1 MVKDPEFPDNV
12 QAGFGAGAQLYG
24 VEYQLNEGFL
34 NPSNLH
40 NHNVPCAV
48 CEVQRST
55 SMMVPA
61 KRTCPQ
67 GWTLEYEGLLM
78 AGNVAH
84 QGQSEFVCVSLG
96 MEAIPGSSAHIDG
109 GLLYVVEVVCG
120 NVLNCPPYVEGYE
133 LSCVVCSK

>member
-12 QAGFGAGAQLYG
+12 QSGFGNNARMFG

-34 NPSNLH
+34 NPSDLH
-40 NHNVPCAV
+40 QHDVPCAV
-48 CEVQRST
+48 CEVPRST

-78 AGNVAH
+78 AGNWQQ
-84 QGQSEFVCVSLG
+84 QGQSEYVCVSLG
-96 MEAIPGSSAHIDG
+96 MESIPGGSANTNG
-109 GLLYVVEVVCG
+109 GLFYVVEVDCG
-120 NVLNCPPYVEGYE
+120 YALPCPPYQEGYE